1 MLKTVIMFAFIII
14 CLILV
19 YLVMKQEGKSEGLS
33 GTMSGMS
40 ESYWGKNKGR
50 SAEGSLVKWTA
61 ILTVAFL
68 VLTVVLNMA
77 W

>member
-1 MLKTVIMFAFIII
+1 MLKTVITIAFIII

-61 ILTVAFL
+61 ILTVVFL